1 MKKFHD
7 SESTHYIIFGRP
19 PIGGKLPPGGATDRF
34 IRLKGVDSLLGG
46 GNLPFPTDNCPV
58 ADGAAAAQPL
68 VAIVCS

>member
-1 MKKFHD
+1 MTVKAHTLHTFWTSAHRG
-7 SESTHYIIFGRP
+7 ETP
-19 PIGGKLPPGGATDRF
+19 PPGGATDRF
-34 IRLKGVDSLLGG
+34 IRLKGADCLLGG